1 MPTPHTPR
9 CKARHHL
16 LVSLTAAV
24 LAAACSGG
32 GGYDEPPPNVP
43 PAPPAPPPI
52 VTARGPQASGPVQ
65 VSPDDRAVWVANPD
79 TGTVTVIETLA
90 DSHRRLARITV
101 GAEPRN
107 VALSPDGR
115 RAVVSNAGGG
125 TLSVIDTSS
134 YEVVRTVAVGTEPYG
149 VAYTPNGR
157 YIYVANARSNTVT
170 VLDAQ
175 SYATVKTLEDVGA
188 EPRGLAVTNDG
199 DTDDGDEKVYVTQF
213 LGVDRPGVLIG
224 SDDYKEGRVAVIT
237 TAGHTLLKQ
246 AVLPPMADTG
256 FKSDGSLLKR
266 IAATEKVTTAAF
278 PNMLQAVAIKGSRAY
293 LPNTCASPDAPVRFN
308 VNMQACLTVLD
319 TTADAEGQA
328 GGKPQSINLNNGVQF
343 EVADE
348 AVFERR
354 LFHAVPWA
362 VAFKHKAD
370 VGYVVSLSSNVV
382 VKVVLDANGTP
393 SIQPPA
399 AAGAPSGIVRVLV
412 GQGPRGISINGA
424 DTRAYVANEN
434 SRDLSVIDLAT
445 DRVIATVP
453 TADLPAAGSD
463 DARRLI
469 GKAVFDS
476 ATGVNLPTLSSA
488 GLTGVIAGKRLSN
501 EGWGSCYACHG
512 FGKTDGVVWMFGSG
526 PRRSLPLHASFNP
539 QQAADIK
546 VLNSSGVNDEVQ
558 DFELNIRNVS
568 GGLGLI
574 VKADGSPEDVAT
586 IRAVAAAPALANTG
600 RSAHLDAMAFYLAT
614 GNATPRSPTA
624 AQDAGSTLGQSIARG
639 RALFASANCQA
650 CHGGPGWASAR
661 RGPNLPPLAAEIDTS
676 EGVAQLFGAL
686 TDVGTFNATQANEVR
701 AGNLLALG
709 SKGYVPSSLLGV
721 GALAPYLHDGSALT
735 LDAVMANVRHRSAGS
750 AGVDKLGTD
759 AERSDI
765 VNFLKSI
772 DASTVPFAQGVL
784 PR

>member
-1 MPTPHTPR
+1 MPFHLPR
-9 CKARHHL
+9 RRTAPRPMMAL
-16 LVSLTAAV
+16 LAAATLT
-24 LAAACSGG
+24 AACSGS
-32 GGYDEPPPNVP
+32 GYDNPPPP
-43 PAPPAPPPI
+43 EPT
-52 VTARGPQASGPVQ
+52 VTARGPQSSGPVQ
-65 VSPDDRAVWVANPD
+65 VSPDDRTVWVANPE
-79 TGTVTVIETLA
+79 TGTVAVLEVAGDT
-90 DSHRRLARITV
+90 HRRLASIAV

-107 VALSPDGR
+107 LALSPDGR
-115 RAVVSNAGGG
+115 RAVVANAGAG
-125 TLSVIDTSS
+125 TLSVVDTSS
-134 YEVVRTVAVGTEPYG
+134 YQVLRTVAVGTEPYG

-157 YIYVANARSNTVT
+157 FIYVANARSHTVT

-175 SYATVKTLEDVGA
+175 SYATVKTLDDVGA
-188 EPRGLAVTNDG
+188 EPRGLAITNDG
-199 DTDDGDEKVYVTQF
+199 DADDADEKVYITQF

-224 SDDYKEGRVAVIT
+224 SDDYKEGRVAVIA
-237 TAGHTLLKQ
+237 TANHALLKQ

-266 IAATEKVTTAAF
+266 IAATEKLTTAAF
-278 PNMLQAVAIKGSRAY
+278 PNMLQAVAIKGGRAY

-319 TTADAEGQA
+319 TTTDAEGQA
-328 GGKPQSINLNNGVQF
+328 GGKPQSINLNSGVQF
-343 EVADE
+343 EAADE

-362 VAFKHKAD
+362 VAFKHQAD

-382 VKVVLDANGTP
+382 VKVQLDANGTP
-393 SIQPPA
+393 SFGAPT

-412 GQGPRGISINGA
+412 GQGPRGIAINGA

-453 TADLPAAGSD
+453 TADLPAPGTD

-476 ATGVNLPTLSSA
+476 STGVSLPALSSP
-488 GLTGVIAGKRLSN
+488 GLPGVIAGKRLSS

-526 PRRSLPLHASFNP
+526 PRRSLPLHASFSP
-539 QQAADIK
+539 LSAADIK

-568 GGLGLI
+568 GGPGLI
-574 VKADGSPEDVAT
+574 VKSDGSPEDVAT
-586 IRAVAAAPALANTG
+586 IRAVAAAPALPNTG
-600 RSAHLDAMAFYLAT
+600 RSVHLDALAFYLAT
-614 GNATPRSPTA
+614 GNATPTSPLA
-624 AQDAGSTLGQSIARG
+624 AESPGSALGQSIARG
-639 RALFASANCQA
+639 RALFSAANCQA
-650 CHGGPGWASAR
+650 CHGGPGWSSAR
-661 RGPNLPPLAAEIDTS
+661 RGPNLPPLASEIDSS
-676 EGVAQLFGAL
+676 EGLAQLFGAL
-686 TDVGTFNATQANEVR
+686 TDVGTFNPAQANEVR
-701 AGNLLALG
+701 AGNLVALG

-721 GALAPYLHDGSALT
+721 GSLAPYLHDGSAAT
-735 LDAVMANVRHRSAGS
+735 LDAVMSNVRHRSAGS
-750 AGVDKLGTD
+750 AGVDRVGTD
-759 AERSDI
+759 AERRDL

-772 DASTVPFAQGVL
+772 DASTRPFEPGVL

>member
-1 MPTPHTPR
+1 MNLSRPR
-9 CKARHHL
+9 RLRAQRP
-16 LVSLTAAV
+16 V
-24 LAAACSGG
+24 LAGLAIATLLAACSGG
-32 GGYDEPPPNVP
+32 GYNEP
-43 PAPPAPPPI
+43 PAPEPV
-52 VTARGPQASGPVQ
+52 VTARAPQSSGPVQ
-65 VSPDDRAVWVANPD
+65 VSPDDRTVWVANPE
-79 TGTVTVIETLA
+79 TGTVAVLELA
-90 DSHRRLARITV
+90 GDSHRRLASIAV

-107 VALSPDGR
+107 LTLSPDGR
-115 RAVVSNAGGG
+115 RAVVANAGSG
-125 TLSVIDTSS
+125 TVSVIDTGS
-134 YEVVRTVAVGTEPYG
+134 YQVLRTVAVGTEPYG

-157 YIYVANARSNTVT
+157 FIYVANARSNTVT
-170 VLDAQ
+170 VLDAAT
-175 SYATVKTLEDVGA
+175 YATVKTLDDVGA
-188 EPRGLAVTNDG
+188 EPRGLAITNDG
-199 DTDDGDEKVYVTQF
+199 DADDADEKVYVTQF

-224 SDDYKEGRVAVIT
+224 SDDYKEGRVAVIA
-237 TAGHTLLKQ
+237 TANHTLLKQ

-278 PNMLQAVAIKGSRAY
+278 PNMLQAVAIKGGRAY

-319 TTADAEGQA
+319 TGTDAEGQA
-328 GGKPQSINLNNGVQF
+328 SGKPQSINLNSGVQF

-362 VAFKHKAD
+362 VAFKHKSD

-382 VKVVLDANGTP
+382 VKVQLDANGTP
-393 SIQPPA
+393 SFGAPT
-399 AAGAPSGIVRVLV
+399 AAGGASGIVRVLV
-412 GQGPRGISINGA
+412 GQGPRGIAINGA

-453 TADLPAAGSD
+453 TADLPAPGSD

-476 ATGVNLPTLSSA
+476 STGVNLPALSSP
-488 GLTGVIAGKRLSN
+488 GLTGVIVGKRLSN

-512 FGKTDGVVWMFGSG
+512 FGKTDGVVWMFNSG

-539 QQAADIK
+539 LSAADIK

-568 GGLGLI
+568 GGPGLI

-586 IRAVAAAPALANTG
+586 IKAVAAAPALANTG
-600 RSAHLDAMAFYLAT
+600 RSVHLDALAFYLAT
-614 GNATPRSPTA
+614 GNATPKSPLA
-624 AQDAGSTLGQSIARG
+624 AENPGSALGQSIARG
-639 RALFASANCQA
+639 RALFGAANCQA
-650 CHGGPGWASAR
+650 CHGGPGWSSAR
-661 RGPNLPPLAAEIDTS
+661 RGPNLPPLAGEIDAS
-676 EGVAQLFGAL
+676 EGIAQLFGAL
-686 TDVGTFNATQANEVR
+686 TPVGTFNATQANEVR
-701 AGNLLALG
+701 AGNAQALG
-709 SKGYVPSSLLGV
+709 IKGYVPSSLLGV
-721 GALAPYLHDGSALT
+721 GALAPYLHDGSAAT
-735 LDAVMANVRHRSAGS
+735 LDAVMANRLHRSAGGGGDLL
-750 AGVDKLGTD
+750 AGD
-759 AERSDI
+759 AERRDI

-772 DASTVPFAQGVL
+772 DASTAPFAQGTL

>member
-1 MPTPHTPR
+1 MSIFASSR
-9 CKARHHL
+9 SGARRHFL
-16 LVSLTAAV
+16 ISLVTAAM
-24 LAAACSGG
+24 AAACSGG
-32 GGYDEPPPNVP
+32 GYDNTPPPDPV
-43 PAPPAPPPI
+43 
-52 VTARGPQASGPVQ
+52 VTARGPQSSGPVQ
-65 VSPDDRAVWVANPD
+65 VSPDDRSVWVANPE
-79 TGTVTVIETLA
+79 TGTVTVLEVA
-90 DSHRRLARITV
+90 GDSHRRLASIAV

-107 VALSPDGR
+107 LALSPDGR
-115 RAVVSNAGGG
+115 RAVVTNASAG
-125 TLSVIDTSS
+125 TLSVIDANS
-134 YEVVRTVAVGTEPYG
+134 YQVLRTVAVGTEPYG

-157 YIYVANARSNTVT
+157 LIYVANARSNTVT

-175 SYATVKTLEDVGA
+175 TYATVKTLDDVGA
-188 EPRGLAVTNDG
+188 EPRGLAITNDG
-199 DTDDGDEKVYVTQF
+199 DTDDADEKVYITQF

-224 SDDYKEGRVAVIT
+224 SDDYKEGRVTVIG
-237 TAGHTLLKQ
+237 TASHTVLKQ

-278 PNMLQAVAIKGSRAY
+278 PNMLQAVALKGSRAY

-319 TTADAEGQA
+319 TRTDAEGQA
-328 GGKPQSINLNNGVQF
+328 AGKPQSINLNSGVQF

-362 VAFKHKAD
+362 VAFKHKSD
-370 VGYVVSLSSNVV
+370 TGYVVSLSSNVV
-382 VKVVLDANGTP
+382 VKVRLDADGTP
-393 SIQPPA
+393 SFGAPA

-412 GQGPRGISINGA
+412 GQGPRGIAINGA

-434 SRDLSVIDLAT
+434 SRNLSVIDLST
-445 DRVIATVP
+445 DRVIATLP
-453 TADLPAAGSD
+453 TAELPAPGSD
-463 DARRLI
+463 GARRLI

-476 ATGVNLPTLSSA
+476 STGVNLPALTSP
-488 GLTGVIAGKRLSN
+488 GLPGVIAGKRLSN

-539 QQAADIK
+539 LSAADIK

-568 GGLGLI
+568 GGPGLI
-574 VKADGSPEDVAT
+574 VKADGTPEDVAT

-600 RSAHLDAMAFYLAT
+600 RSVHLDALALYIAT
-614 GNATPRSPTA
+614 GNATPKSPLA
-624 AQDAGSTLGQSIARG
+624 AENPGSALGQSIARG
-639 RALFASANCQA
+639 RALFGSANCQA

-661 RGPNLPPLAAEIDTS
+661 RGSNLPPLASEIDAS
-676 EGVAQLFGAL
+676 EGIAQLSGGL
-686 TDVGTFNATQANEVR
+686 TDVGTFNAAQANEIR
-701 AGNLLALG
+701 AGNLRALG

-721 GALAPYLHDGSALT
+721 GSLAPYLHDGSAAT

-750 AGVDKLGTD
+750 AGVDKLSTD
-759 AERSDI
+759 TDRQDI

-772 DASTVPFAQGVL
+772 DASTVPYPQGSL